1 METAKLQFSFLHEH
15 NYHDNKYH
23 GNNHHDNKYHG
34 NNYHDNK
41 YHGNNCHGN
50 NCHGNNYHGNNITCS
65 IFGASVYV
73 FVFAPLNSSFVGG
86 GVKGDSSP

>member
-1 METAKLQFSFLHEH
+1 METAKLQFSFLHEQTTMTT
-15 NYHDNKYH
+15 NTMVTITMTTYH
-23 GNNHHDNKYHG
+23 GNN
-34 NNYHDNK
+34 

>member
-23 GNNHHDNKYHG
+23 GNN
-34 NNYHDNK
+34 YHDNK
-41 YHGNNCHGN
+41 YHGNY
-50 NCHGNNYHGNNITCS
+50 HGNNYHGNNITCS